1 MRAPAY
7 NCEKNCIKTTN
18 CAIKTKH
25 FRHRIFWLQVRAEF
39 VPSSWPGRKFGTKH
53 PASSEIENERQ
64 DDAQHAP
71 DREFPQQVQRRS
83 LEQAPLHITTCTHI
97 QQWGSHPLSLAGRQ
111 VPASPSGGLGP
122 AKSKTQTKTQSNQKQ
137 QTPKRI
143 RTVSAHG
150 LRSLWFRN
158 ASLRKFELLKVLR
171 AVQNTRTST
180 EIWLVPVSR
189 V

>member
-1 MRAPAY
+1 MLSEP
-7 NCEKNCIKTTN
+7 CL
-18 CAIKTKH
+18 
-25 FRHRIFWLQVRAEF
+25 LQNSDYKF
-39 VPSSWPGRKFGTKH
+39 VPSSFRPRGRERKFGTNSNGAFRK
-53 PASSEIENERQ
+53 ALTDERQ
-64 DDAQHAP
+64 DEAQHAP
-71 DREFPQQVQRRS
+71 DREFPRQVQRRS

-111 VPASPSGGLGP
+111 VPASPAGGLDP
-122 AKSKTQTKTQSNQKQ
+122 ANSKTKTQSNQKE
-137 QTPKRI
+137 QTPTRI

-158 ASLRKFELLKVLR
+158 ASHRKFGMPKVLR
-171 AVQNTRTST
+171 AMQNTRTST

>member
-1 MRAPAY
+1 MFFSSCRFVLIGSATKENYRHIRSEPRASVRRITCTHPPESPY
-7 NCEKNCIKTTN
+7 G
-18 CAIKTKH
+18 KH
-25 FRHRIFWLQVRAEF
+25 SDELE
-39 VPSSWPGRKFGTKH
+39 GK
-53 PASSEIENERQ
+53 
-64 DDAQHAP
+64 
-71 DREFPQQVQRRS
+71 PQ
-83 LEQAPLHITTCTHI
+83 PNTTCTHI

-111 VPASPSGGLGP
+111 VPASPAGGLDP
-122 AKSKTQTKTQSNQKQ
+122 ANSKTKTQSNQKE
-137 QTPKRI
+137 QTPTRI

-158 ASLRKFELLKVLR
+158 ASHRKFGMLKALR